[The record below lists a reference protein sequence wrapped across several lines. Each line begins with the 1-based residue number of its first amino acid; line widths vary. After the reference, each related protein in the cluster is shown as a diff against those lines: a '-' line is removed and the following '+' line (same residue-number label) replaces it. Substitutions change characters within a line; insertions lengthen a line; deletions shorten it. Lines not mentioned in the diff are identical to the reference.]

1 LIENKSENVLNV
13 NISGYEGPLDL
24 LIELSKKQKV
34 DITKVSILELAE
46 QYLKFVNDNLYN
58 LKLSADYLVM
68 ATFLAFLKS
77 KLLIPNDDIETKE
90 LEEELTNRLM
100 HYEAIKKAVIKIEEL
115 PQLDIDFFINKKKN
129 EFLIT
134 NKLVVDLSFHDLIQ
148 NYLSIYERKEKLS
161 LQMKKNIYF
170 SVEDAL
176 KWLSRLFNDKIR
188 SWENLKKFVPLD
200 IKHLRLKKSAIIS
213 LLLASM
219 SMARKGELKINQE
232 KPFSNIFIKLID
244 KNEL

>member
-1 LIENKSENVLNV
+1 MIENKSENVLNV

-232 KPFSNIFIKLID
+232 KPFSNIFLVSSKI
-244 KNEL
+244 

>member
-1 LIENKSENVLNV
+1 MIENKSENVLNV

-115 PQLDIDFFINKKKN
+115 PQLDIDFFINKKK
-129 EFLIT
+129 
-134 NKLVVDLSFHDLIQ
+134 KMSF
-148 NYLSIYERKEKLS
+148 
-161 LQMKKNIYF
+161 
-170 SVEDAL
+170 
-176 KWLSRLFNDKIR
+176 
-188 SWENLKKFVPLD
+188 
-200 IKHLRLKKSAIIS
+200 
-213 LLLASM
+213 
-219 SMARKGELKINQE
+219 
-232 KPFSNIFIKLID
+232 
-244 KNEL
+244 

>member
-1 LIENKSENVLNV
+1 MIENKSENVLNV

-188 SWENLKKFVPLD
+188 SWENLKKFVPSD

>member
-1 LIENKSENVLNV
+1 MIENKSENVLNV

-90 LEEELTNRLM
+90 LEEELTSRLM

-134 NKLVVDLSFHDLIQ
+134 NKLVIDLSFHDLIQ
-148 NYLSIYERKEKLS
+148 NYLSIYERREKLS

-176 KWLSRLFNDKIR
+176 KWLSRLFNDKIS
-188 SWENLKKFVPLD
+188 SWENLKKFVPSD
-200 IKHLRLKKSAIIS
+200 IKNIRLKKSAIIS

>member
-1 LIENKSENVLNV
+1 MIENKSENVLNV

-176 KWLSRLFNDKIR
+176 KWLSRLFNDKIS
-188 SWENLKKFVPLD
+188 SWENLKKFVPSD
-200 IKHLRLKKSAIIS
+200 IKNIRLKKSAIIS

>member
-1 LIENKSENVLNV
+1 
-13 NISGYEGPLDL
+13 
-24 LIELSKKQKV
+24 
-34 DITKVSILELAE
+34 
-46 QYLKFVNDNLYN
+46 
-58 LKLSADYLVM
+58 M
-68 ATFLAFLKS
+68 ATFLDFLKS

>member
-1 LIENKSENVLNV
+1 
-13 NISGYEGPLDL
+13 
-24 LIELSKKQKV
+24 
-34 DITKVSILELAE
+34 
-46 QYLKFVNDNLYN
+46 
-58 LKLSADYLVM
+58 
-68 ATFLAFLKS
+68 
-77 KLLIPNDDIETKE
+77 
-90 LEEELTNRLM
+90 
-100 HYEAIKKAVIKIEEL
+100 
-115 PQLDIDFFINKKKN
+115 
-129 EFLIT
+129 LIT

>member
-1 LIENKSENVLNV
+1 MIENKSENVLNV

-90 LEEELTNRLM
+90 LEEELTSRLM

-134 NKLVVDLSFHDLIQ
+134 TKLVIDLSFHDLIQ
-148 NYLSIYERKEKLS
+148 NYLSIYERREKLS

-176 KWLSRLFNDKIR
+176 KWLSRLFNDKIS
-188 SWENLKKFVPLD
+188 SWENLKKFVPSD
-200 IKHLRLKKSAIIS
+200 IKNIRLKKSAIIS

>member
-1 LIENKSENVLNV
+1 MMILK
-13 NISGYEGPLDL
+13 
-24 LIELSKKQKV
+24 
-34 DITKVSILELAE
+34 TKYLA
-46 QYLKFVNDNLYN
+46 L
-58 LKLSADYLVM
+58 
-68 ATFLAFLKS
+68 
-77 KLLIPNDDIETKE
+77 
-90 LEEELTNRLM
+90 
-100 HYEAIKKAVIKIEEL
+100 
-115 PQLDIDFFINKKKN
+115 
-129 EFLIT
+129 
-134 NKLVVDLSFHDLIQ
+134 
-148 NYLSIYERKEKLS
+148 
-161 LQMKKNIYF
+161 KKNIYF

-244 KNEL
+244 KNSKLSKFLKSVCVLKFPTTDGNFIEKVTINTGMILPR

>member
-1 LIENKSENVLNV
+1 MIENKSENVLNV